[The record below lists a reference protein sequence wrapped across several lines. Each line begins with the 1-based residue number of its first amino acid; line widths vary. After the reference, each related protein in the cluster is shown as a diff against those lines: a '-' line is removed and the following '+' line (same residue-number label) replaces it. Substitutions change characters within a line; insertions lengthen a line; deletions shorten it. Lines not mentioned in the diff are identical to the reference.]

1 MPATWSKCRPR
12 PARASTKSSRFA
24 ISKLAAWLPGLRLL
38 LAGLWAGS
46 VWAVSYLAAPSAF
59 AVLDSTQAGN
69 VVGVMLTRLAWLSMV
84 LAPLLWLVSLRC
96 ADLDARR
103 RRWIVGLAGGM
114 LACSL
119 IVYLGLQPTMA
130 AIREA
135 AGPAGVRASPQW
147 GTFAALHGVS
157 QLLYLIQSVL
167 GAILVVKAR

>member
-1 MPATWSKCRPR
+1 MVAN
-12 PARASTKSSRFA
+12 A
-24 ISKLAAWLPGLRLL
+24 RLL
-38 LAGLWAGS
+38 LAALWAGS

-69 VVGVMLTRLAWLSMV
+69 VVGVMLTRSAWLAIALAV
-84 LAPLLWLVSLRC
+84 LLGLLVARA

-103 RRWIVGLAGGM
+103 KRWLYGLIVGM

-119 IVYLGLQPTMA
+119 VVYLGLQPMMA
-130 AIREA
+130 AIRES

-157 QLLYLIQSVL
+157 QVLYLAESIL
-167 GAILVVKAR
+167 GAMLVVKAR

>member
-1 MPATWSKCRPR
+1 MVAN
-12 PARASTKSSRFA
+12 A
-24 ISKLAAWLPGLRLL
+24 RLL
-38 LAGLWAGS
+38 LAALWAGS

-69 VVGVMLTRLAWLSMV
+69 VVGMMLTRSAWLAIALAV
-84 LAPLLWLVSLRC
+84 LLALVVARS

-103 RRWIVGLAGGM
+103 RRWLYGLAGGM

-119 IVYLGLQPTMA
+119 VVYLGLQPTMA
-130 AIREA
+130 AIRAA

-157 QLLYLIQSVL
+157 QVLYLAESIL
-167 GAILVVKAR
+167 GALLVVKAR

>member
-1 MPATWSKCRPR
+1 M
-12 PARASTKSSRFA
+12 
-24 ISKLAAWLPGLRLL
+24 LANARLL
-38 LAGLWAGS
+38 LAALWAGS

-69 VVGVMLTRLAWLSMV
+69 VVGVMLTRSAWLAIALAV
-84 LAPLLWLVSLRC
+84 LLGLLIARA

-103 RRWIVGLAGGM
+103 KRWLFGLVAGM

-119 IVYLGLQPTMA
+119 IVYLGLQPMMA

-157 QLLYLIQSVL
+157 QVLYLLESIL
-167 GAILVVKAR
+167 GALLVVKAR

>member
-1 MPATWSKCRPR
+1 M
-12 PARASTKSSRFA
+12 
-24 ISKLAAWLPGLRLL
+24 LANARLL
-38 LAGLWAGS
+38 LAALWAGS

-59 AVLDSTQAGN
+59 AVLDGTQAGN
-69 VVGVMLTRLAWLSMV
+69 VVGVMLTRSAWLAIA
-84 LAPLLWLVSLRC
+84 LAVLLWLLVARA

-103 RRWIVGLAGGM
+103 KRWLVGLIVGM

-119 IVYLGLQPTMA
+119 VVYLGLQPMMA

-157 QLLYLIQSVL
+157 QVLYLAESIL